1 MLHFCSSI
9 LSLPKCDFDIE
20 GLLHFMSE
28 CHSTQCQPA
37 PTVSMACQLH
47 LALSLS
53 VYTHMVHVTLCQCPI
68 CPEGKTC

>member
-20 GLLHFMSE
+20 CLLHSMNE

-37 PTVSMACQLH
+37 APVSMAWLLD

-53 VYTHMVHVTLCQCPI
+53 VYTHRASNSVAPI
-68 CPEGKTC
+68 